1 MLNNINLPR
10 GGNKMSVYQI
20 TYYIAETHN
29 HECDHDHEHDEN
41 CNHEHHHHHSNLP
54 GKIKSLGSWA
64 NIMPTTFL
72 LHTEMNSNDIKLA
85 LDEVKEDN
93 EIFFISQITL
103 DNDGSMHPG
112 ALAWIETR
120 LK

>member
-1 MLNNINLPR
+1 
-10 GGNKMSVYQI
+10 
-20 TYYIAETHN
+20 
-29 HECDHDHEHDEN
+29 DHDHQHDDK
-41 CNHEHHHHHSNLP
+41 CNHDHHHHHSNLP
-54 GKIKSLGSWA
+54 RKIKSLEAWA

-72 LHTEMNSNDIKLA
+72 LHTEMNSKDIKLA

-93 EIFFISQITL
+93 EIFFISQVTL

-112 ALAWIETR
+112 ALAWIESR